1 MSRAS
6 KAGSR
11 TTVAMHVHHAA
22 AGRHHDAMQRRIH
35 CMGKVTP
42 VFVLVI
48 AARVVVA
55 YGINGVLVSTHG
67 GRHMG
72 ATLRAIASVPEMVE
86 ICQGHAEGYLD
97 SGRRRG
103 SDVCKA

>member
-11 TTVAMHVHHAA
+11 TTVAMDVHRAA
-22 AGRHHDAMQRRIH
+22 AGRHHEAQQRRTHGI
-35 CMGKVTP
+35 GTVPP
-42 VFVLVI
+42 VFVLVM
-48 AARVVVA
+48 ATRVVVA
-55 YGINGVLVSTHG
+55 YGITGALVSTHG

-72 ATLRAIASVPEMVE
+72 ATRSAMASVPEMVE
-86 ICQGHAEGYLD
+86 ICQGHAEGSLD

>member
-1 MSRAS
+1 
-6 KAGSR
+6 
-11 TTVAMHVHHAA
+11 
-22 AGRHHDAMQRRIH
+22 
-35 CMGKVTP
+35 

-55 YGINGVLVSTHG
+55 YGITGVLVSTHG

-72 ATLRAIASVPEMVE
+72 ATLSAITSVPEMGE
-86 ICQGHAEGYLD
+86 ICQGHPEGSLD